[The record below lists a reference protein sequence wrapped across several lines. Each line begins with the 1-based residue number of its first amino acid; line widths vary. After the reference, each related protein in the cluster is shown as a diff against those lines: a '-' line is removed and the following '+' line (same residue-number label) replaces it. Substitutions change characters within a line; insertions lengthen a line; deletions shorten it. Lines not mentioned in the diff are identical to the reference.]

1 MNALILILIVYALCR
16 LAKATRS
23 RPRRV
28 CANQRRAIK
37 PAPAVEL
44 RPVYPSPAEITRQ
57 QIERERL
64 RMAEER
70 RRQIEQERRR
80 IAAER
85 EQRKL
90 AADRQA
96 RMQAEET
103 HRQAQADLEHLDIIR
118 AQYMALYDELEQERN
133 AADTTP
139 RRRQQLIRQ
148 MITLE
153 ERLYGVDRKRNAA
166 YAKLEMGV

>member
-28 CANQRRAIK
+28 CANQRRAIN
-37 PAPAVEL
+37 PPAVEL

-133 AADTTP
+133 ATDTTP

-153 ERLYGVDRKRNAA
+153 EKLYSVDRRRNAA
-166 YAKLEMGV
+166 YAKFEMGV